1 VIGCTENCPQ
11 HLALPRGCLEPVQTL
26 LREQHIGWKL
36 VDERQNGS
44 PLKLYFTGQLRPDQE
59 AAVEAMIHH
68 DIGVLQ
74 APTAFGKT
82 VVAAA
87 IATALAEQVPN
98 LFLLPR
104 PPRAATLVGETAA
117 GPMLLYRKLDSAMQ
131 VVSFSE
137 ARESFKAVLDRVE
150 ADADVTL
157 ITRRHAQG
165 AVVMSLDTYNS
176 LMETVHLL
184 RSPANAAHLQR
195 SLEQAERGEL
205 LSHLLIDADPF
216 DADPLDAD
224 S

>member
-1 VIGCTENCPQ
+1 MV
-11 HLALPRGCLEPVQTL
+11 
-26 LREQHIGWKL
+26 
-36 VDERQNGS
+36 
-44 PLKLYFTGQLRPDQE
+44 LY
-59 AAVEAMIHH
+59 IS
-68 DIGVLQ
+68 
-74 APTAFGKT
+74 
-82 VVAAA
+82 
-87 IATALAEQVPN
+87 
-98 LFLLPR
+98 
-104 PPRAATLVGETAA
+104 
-117 GPMLLYRKLDSAMQ
+117 LDSAMR

-157 ITRRHAQG
+157 ITRRHAQS

-205 LSHLLIDADPF
+205 LAHPLIDTQQIDADQ
-216 DADPLDAD
+216 LDAG

>member
-1 VIGCTENCPQ
+1 MY
-11 HLALPRGCLEPVQTL
+11 RL
-26 LREQHIGWKL
+26 L
-36 VDERQNGS
+36 DN
-44 PLKLYFTGQLRPDQE
+44 
-59 AAVEAMIHH
+59 AV
-68 DIGVLQ
+68 
-74 APTAFGKT
+74 
-82 VVAAA
+82 
-87 IATALAEQVPN
+87 
-98 LFLLPR
+98 
-104 PPRAATLVGETAA
+104 
-117 GPMLLYRKLDSAMQ
+117 Q

-157 ITRRHAQG
+157 ITRRHAKG

-205 LSHLLIDADPF
+205 LAHPLLDTDQVDANQF
-216 DADPLDAD
+216 DADQLDAG

>member
-1 VIGCTENCPQ
+1 MGRGLRGRRRRREGFAPGSGLGEERWVGSNDGEPQ
-11 HLALPRGCLEPVQTL
+11 LLDSHELLGLFLP
-26 LREQHIGWKL
+26 
-36 VDERQNGS
+36 GS
-44 PLKLYFTGQLRPDQE
+44 PE
-59 AAVEAMIHH
+59 
-68 DIGVLQ
+68 
-74 APTAFGKT
+74 
-82 VVAAA
+82 
-87 IATALAEQVPN
+87 
-98 LFLLPR
+98 LLPALSCER
-104 PPRAATLVGETAA
+104 CQTTEPALCCCTSSWTF
-117 GPMLLYRKLDSAMQ
+117 AMQ

-195 SLEQAERGEL
+195 SLEQAERVEL
-205 LSHLLIDADPF
+205 LDHSLIDADQ
-216 DADPLDAD
+216 LDAG

>member
-1 VIGCTENCPQ
+1 MV
-11 HLALPRGCLEPVQTL
+11 
-26 LREQHIGWKL
+26 
-36 VDERQNGS
+36 
-44 PLKLYFTGQLRPDQE
+44 LYIS
-59 AAVEAMIHH
+59 M
-68 DIGVLQ
+68 
-74 APTAFGKT
+74 
-82 VVAAA
+82 
-87 IATALAEQVPN
+87 
-98 LFLLPR
+98 
-104 PPRAATLVGETAA
+104 
-117 GPMLLYRKLDSAMQ
+117 DSAMR

-157 ITRRHAQG
+157 ITRRHAQS

-205 LSHLLIDADPF
+205 LAHPLIDTHQT
-216 DADPLDAD
+216 DADQLDAG